1 MTGIENQT
9 GTAEAQS
16 IFTSLNFLPNLTSLV
31 FPNLLVHTTEGP
43 VLGKQE
49 WSPENRFYRS
59 FRGIPFAQP
68 PVGKLRFESPQPVPY
83 WWGVRLATNFNNPC
97 LTYLFW
103 ITLGEEDC
111 LYINVF
117 TPGSSEL
124 ANSEGLV
131 PVIFWVHGGS
141 FYSGSELQRTL
152 YLPGTFIDRG
162 VIFVSF
168 NYRLGPLGFMT
179 TDDAVIPGNYGAKD
193 MVAALYWVQ
202 RNIRKFGGDP
212 NKVTL
217 LGQSSGAVSAHA
229 LTLSPLTTGALY
241 NEQMYKTITETWDN
255 DCGLLAYWSL
265 RFREVWPSP
274 ESLIALCIRTRQLYA
289 NGKDRMDA
297 DGTGNDLIQFSSDL
311 SFKFPPYAAA
321 LLHSKYSGNKA
332 YFYTWDHVNQGAL
345 NNVEIFNLI
354 YDLHL
359 QFVFTT
365 AKKFRKFRLQPG
377 RSHSDD
383 LLLLFD
389 PLQLQQLTPED
400 ISVKNLAANLFISF
414 GNTLTPTST
423 DVTWPEFEE
432 TEQRHISFQNPP
444 VLSQFAVTPEKQ
456 RLIVDWYDNH
466 QKTFPGIENI
476 PTLAELMGL

>member
-16 IFTSLNFLPNLTSLV
+16 IFTSINFLPNLTSLV

-68 PVGKLRFESPQPVPY
+68 PVGKLRFEPPQPVPY

-229 LTLSPLTTGALY
+229 LTLSPLTTGLY
-241 NEQMYKTITETWDN
+241 HAAICMSGSMFSIWGVKPRGKRIATEMAKKLNCPNPEDSNSILKCMRKKSGAEVVKAMKTFFYYGIRYAMPF
-255 DCGLLAYWSL
+255 G
-265 RFREVWPSP
+265 
-274 ESLIALCIRTRQLYA
+274 IAI
-289 NGKDRMDA
+289 D
-297 DGTGNDLIQFSSDL
+297 S
-311 SFKFPPYAAA
+311 AAA
-321 LLHSKYSGNKA
+321 EPFMPQH
-332 YFYTWDHVNQGAL
+332 
-345 NNVEIFNLI
+345 
-354 YDLHL
+354 
-359 QFVFTT
+359 
-365 AKKFRKFRLQPG
+365 
-377 RSHSDD
+377 
-383 LLLLFD
+383 
-389 PLQLQQLTPED
+389 PLQRVQQR
-400 ISVKNLAANLFISF
+400 AA
-414 GNTLTPTST
+414 
-423 DVTWPEFEE
+423 
-432 TEQRHISFQNPP
+432 
-444 VLSQFAVTPEKQ
+444 
-456 RLIVDWYDNH
+456 
-466 QKTFPGIENI
+466 ENI
-476 PTLAELMGL
+476 PMIFGALPEETKFFQH